1 MKWIFSRSRYERK
14 GSHIVQYRN
23 SKEVLS
29 MRICLLNCLVILAF
43 LASFSFT
50 GCVTTFTP
58 AGQFQVGLSPSA
70 NETAEVLAD
79 FEASE
84 EAAVAG
90 DISQKAGSSCAGGVC
105 TIY

>member
-1 MKWIFSRSRYERK
+1 MRTRLINCCI
-14 GSHIVQYRN
+14 IV
-23 SKEVLS
+23 
-29 MRICLLNCLVILAF
+29 VILAS
-43 LASFSFT
+43 LSLT

-58 AGQFQVGLSPSA
+58 TGQFQVGFSPSA

-90 DISQKAGSSCAGGVC
+90 DITQKSGSSCAGGVC

>member
-1 MKWIFSRSRYERK
+1 
-14 GSHIVQYRN
+14 
-23 SKEVLS
+23 
-29 MRICLLNCLVILAF
+29 MRIYLLNCFVIVVF
-43 LASFSFT
+43 LASINFS

-58 AGQFQVGLSPSA
+58 TGQFQVGLSSPA

-84 EAAVAG
+84 EATVAG
-90 DISQKAGSSCAGGVC
+90 DITQKSGSSCAGGVC

>member
-1 MKWIFSRSRYERK
+1 MYTRW
-14 GSHIVQYRN
+14 
-23 SKEVLS
+23 
-29 MRICLLNCLVILAF
+29 LNCFVIIVF
-43 LASFSFT
+43 LASFSFS

-58 AGQFQVGLSPSA
+58 TGQFQVGLSPSA

-84 EAAVAG
+84 ETAVAG
-90 DISQKAGSSCAGGVC
+90 DITQKSGSSCAGGVC

>member
-1 MKWIFSRSRYERK
+1 
-14 GSHIVQYRN
+14 
-23 SKEVLS
+23 
-29 MRICLLNCLVILAF
+29 MRIRLLSCYVIGVFLVSI
-43 LASFSFT
+43 SFS

-58 AGQFQVGLSPSA
+58 TGQFQVGLSPLP

-84 EAAVAG
+84 ESTVAG
-90 DISQKAGSSCAGGVC
+90 DITQKSGSSCAGGVC

>member
-1 MKWIFSRSRYERK
+1 
-14 GSHIVQYRN
+14 
-23 SKEVLS
+23 
-29 MRICLLNCLVILAF
+29 MRIRLLNCLVIVAF

-58 AGQFQVGLSPSA
+58 TGQFQVGLVQSA
-70 NETAEVLAD
+70 SETTEVLAE

-90 DISQKAGSSCAGGVC
+90 DITQKAGSSCAGRVC
-105 TIY
+105 TIF